1 MSNHRRRIIR
11 TKVPLAEISGVFAV
25 VRSIDSR
32 AFNEVRR
39 LAENA
44 ASEFFGYAGAYTGYG
59 GNGGNTYFVFS
70 DEQALLAFK
79 LQCPHT
85 VGVVNM
91 VPEAAV
97 FTLHT
102 YINN

>member
-11 TKVPLAEISGVFAV
+11 TKVPLAEVSGWFAGVMCINPSVF
-25 VRSIDSR
+25 S
-32 AFNEVRR
+32 EVRR

-44 ASEFFGYAGAYTGYG
+44 ASEYYGYAGAYTGYPR
-59 GNGGNTYFVFS
+59 YAYYVFS

-79 LQCPHT
+79 LLCPHT
-85 VGVVNM
+85 VCVVNM

-102 YINN
+102 FINN

>member
-1 MSNHRRRIIR
+1 MSNHIRRIIR
-11 TKVPLAEISGVFAV
+11 TKVPLAEVSGVFAV

-44 ASEFFGYAGAYTGYG
+44 ASEYYGYAGAYTGY
-59 GNGGNTYFVFS
+59 GGNTYFVFS

-79 LQCPHT
+79 LLCPHT

-102 YINN
+102 FINN

>member
-1 MSNHRRRIIR
+1 MCKHRRRIIR
-11 TKVPLAEISGVFAV
+11 TKVPLAEVSGWFAGVMCINPKVF
-25 VRSIDSR
+25 S
-32 AFNEVRR
+32 EVRR

-44 ASEFFGYAGAYTGYG
+44 ASEYYGYDGGLPAYPRYA
-59 GNGGNTYFVFS
+59 YFVFS

-79 LQCPHT
+79 LMCPYT
-85 VGVVNM
+85 TCAVNM
-91 VPEAAV
+91 VPETAV

>member
-1 MSNHRRRIIR
+1 MSSRRRRIIR
-11 TKVPLAEISGVFAV
+11 TKVPLTEVSGVFAV

-44 ASEFFGYAGAYTGYG
+44 ASEFFGYDGGLPAYPRYA
-59 GNGGNTYFVFS
+59 YFVFS

-79 LQCPHT
+79 LMCPYT
-85 VGVVNM
+85 TGAVNM

-102 YINN
+102 CINN